1 MTLREDSNSQGESL
15 AWPWETT
22 RLTRRAVSAGVAAAA
37 GGAAVLALGRFI
49 GGAAAAPTTT
59 SANQQ
64 CAAQVAAAS
73 PVAGKTQVVIENFT
87 FNPDVLTVPVGTEVT
102 WENKDDI
109 PHTVTSDDKKTFAS
123 SLLDTGDRFT
133 YTFTEPGTF
142 PYFCSVHPMMTA
154 KVVVQS

>member
-1 MTLREDSNSQGESL
+1 MTFREDINSQGDL
-15 AWPWETT
+15 VARPLETT

-37 GGAAVLALGRFI
+37 GGAVVLALGRFFD
-49 GGAAAAPTTT
+49 GAAAAQTTT
-59 SANQQ
+59 SANQP
-64 CAAQVAAAS
+64 CAAQAAAS
-73 PVAGKTQVVIENFT
+73 PVAGKTQVVVENFT

-133 YTFTEPGTF
+133 YTFTKPGTF
-142 PYFCSVHPMMTA
+142 SYFCSVHPMMTA
-154 KVVVQS
+154 KVVVQA